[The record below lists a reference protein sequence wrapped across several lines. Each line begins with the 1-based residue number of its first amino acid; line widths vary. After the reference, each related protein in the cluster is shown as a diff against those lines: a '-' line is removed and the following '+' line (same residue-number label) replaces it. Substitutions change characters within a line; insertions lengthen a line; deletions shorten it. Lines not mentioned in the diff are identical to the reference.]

1 MSSPELEVEK
11 DERIYPFSRG
21 ILARSILPTGLSLDS
36 IYDIVEEVRAHFA
49 GASSAIPASDIHK
62 KVADILDQKDLFD
75 EKRRFRLSRKIEQN
89 EKPLVI
95 LLGGT
100 SGIGKSTIAAA
111 LTRRL
116 GIERVI
122 GTDEVREV
130 MRYMLPQDLVPTLH
144 QSSYDAGEVL
154 SGPEFP
160 ENLLVG
166 FSRQASLVN
175 RGVHAYIKRIEKE
188 GLKAI
193 FNGVHLVP
201 GILDLDK
208 YQSVQFFHYIL
219 TLENKEEH
227 IRRFLF
233 RAKGSYRDAGRYI
246 DRIDRIRDIQNY
258 YIEQNNQSN
267 STRIE
272 NHDINKTVT
281 KIIDDLVQKLQE
293 AELDE
298 QI

>member
-1 MSSPELEVEK
+1 
-11 DERIYPFSRG
+11 
-21 ILARSILPTGLSLDS
+21 
-36 IYDIVEEVRAHFA
+36 VEEVRAHFA

-227 IRRFLF
+227 IRRFHF
-233 RAKGSYRDAGRYI
+233 RAKGSYRDAERYI

-258 YIEQNNQSN
+258 YIEQNHQSD

-272 NHDINKTVT
+272 NHDINNTVT
-281 KIIDDLVQKLQE
+281 KIIDDLIQKLQE
-293 AELDE
+293 AEFDE

>member
-1 MSSPELEVEK
+1 MPSPELEVEK
-11 DERIYPFSRG
+11 ENRIYPFSRG

-36 IYDIVEEVRAHFA
+36 IYDIVEEVRTHFA
-49 GASSAIPASDIHK
+49 GASSAIPASEIHE
-62 KVADILDQKDLFD
+62 KVADILDQKELFD

-166 FSRQASLVN
+166 FSRQANLVN

-201 GILDLDK
+201 GILELDK

-227 IRRFLF
+227 IRRFHF
-233 RAKGSYRDAGRYI
+233 RAKGSYRDADRYI
-246 DRIDRIRDIQNY
+246 DRIDRIRDIQKY
-258 YIEQNNQSN
+258 YIEQNNQSD

-272 NHDINKTVT
+272 NHDINMTVT
-281 KIIDDLVQKLQE
+281 KIIDDLIQKLQE
-293 AELDE
+293 AELNE